1 VFGVVVGGVLERL
14 GLAYS
19 RVLGEGGVGCGKV
32 GGGEVHSVVGCEV
45 AATTMLGIAGD
56 EIDPLRSSFCWETV
70 VCQKLARTGPTAPD
84 PPEFTMLMLMYELIY
99 GYALP
104 V

>member
-45 AATTMLGIAGD
+45 EVQQRLCLG
-56 EIDPLRSSFCWETV
+56 LRGT
-70 VCQKLARTGPTAPD
+70 R
-84 PPEFTMLMLMYELIY
+84 
-99 GYALP
+99 
-104 V
+104 